1 MYCNGTDW
9 IAFGALN
16 PSAGGSGCTNPDRA
30 EGAVVYNNSFHVL
43 QYCDGDD
50 WRAVGGTVVDSG
62 GGCVAPASC
71 PNVGDLCADGS
82 LFAGFMI
89 YNNSSCEPLYV
100 TDNNQSTSSQWKT
113 SSGVDDIS
121 PDDHVDGA
129 VNAASRA
136 GGIPDFPAFDLC
148 ESNTYH
154 GKNDWYLPA
163 RGELSLLWLNRA
175 AIDASAGG
183 SFTTG
188 DYWSSTE
195 RNTNGAWYQDFGSG
209 NQNSFGK
216 ANNYN
221 VRCVR
226 RNGGSGGGG
235 GGDTTPD
242 AFNFEGENDV
252 ATSALIESDNVQ
264 ITGMDNGTA
273 VSIAGDGSPEYRI
286 CADATCSAV
295 NHDWTSG
302 AGSIDPDEYLQLRL
316 TSNAAGGA
324 MHSAT
329 VTVGTESDQWDVT
342 TYSGGPTGCP
352 SIGDVCADGSIYA
365 GLSPDGNVAM
375 YTTPADAGSYTWNNG
390 TNNWYDH
397 PAITNCSDGT
407 PGTASGCRTGEQNT
421 DSLVNAV
428 YPPDSGQPY
437 NAAVYCSGLN
447 AHGHTDWYLPAQDEL
462 NVLYDNRVAV
472 GGFNTSGSYWSSSE
486 RHHIGARLQQF
497 SDSTQIGNNKS
508 ISLLVRC
515 VRRQ

>member
-16 PSAGGSGCTNPDRA
+16 PSAGGSGCTNPDRG

-50 WRAVGGTVVDSG
+50 WRAVGGAVVGSG
-62 GGCVAPASC
+62 GGCAAPASC
-71 PNVGDLCADGS
+71 PNVGDVCADGS
-82 LFAGFMI
+82 IFAGFTL
-89 YNNSSCEPLYV
+89 YNNSSCEPLFV

-136 GGIPDFPAFDLC
+136 GGISDFPAFDLC

-163 RGELSLLWLNRA
+163 RGELGLLWLNRA

-209 NQNSFGK
+209 NQNGFGK

-252 ATSALIESDNVQ
+252 ATSTLIESDNVQ

-286 CADATCSAV
+286 CADATCAAV
-295 NHDWTSG
+295 NHSWTNGSS
-302 AGSIDPDEYLQLRL
+302 SIDAGEYLQLRL

-352 SIGDVCADGSIYA
+352 SIGDVCSDGSIYA

-375 YTTPADAGSYTWNNG
+375 YTTPANAGSYTWNKG
-390 TNNWYDH
+390 STNWINT
-397 PAITNCSDGT
+397 AMVNCTNGT
-407 PGTASGCRTGEQNT
+407 PGAASSCRTGEANT
-421 DSLVNAV
+421 TLLVGLSDAA
-428 YPPDSGQPY
+428 SPY
-437 NAAVYCSGLN
+437 DAAVHCDGLSV
-447 AHGHTDWYLPAQDEL
+447 HGHTDWYLPAQDEL
-462 NVLYDNRVAV
+462 DVLYDNRVAI
-472 GGFNTSGSYWSSSE
+472 GGFGTGWYWSSSE
-486 RHHIGARLQQF
+486 QDNAYARQQRF
-497 SDSTQIGNNKS
+497 SDGFQPNDYYIKNNN
-508 ISLLVRC
+508 LLVRC

>member
-16 PSAGGSGCTNPDRA
+16 PSAGGSGCTNPDRG

-62 GGCVAPASC
+62 DGCTAPASC
-71 PNVGDLCADGS
+71 PDVGDVCADGS

-100 TDNNQSTSSQWKT
+100 TDNNQSASSQWKT

-136 GGIPDFPAFDLC
+136 GGISDFPAFDLC
-148 ESNTYH
+148 ESIAYH

-175 AIDASAGG
+175 AIDANAASN
-183 SFTTG
+183 FTTG

-226 RNGGSGGGG
+226 RDGGSGG

-242 AFNFEGENDV
+242 AFGFEGEIDV
-252 ATSALIESDNVQ
+252 ATSTLIESDIVV
-264 ITGMDNGTA
+264 ITGMDDGTA
-273 VSIAGDGSPEYRI
+273 VSITGDGSPEYRI
-286 CADATCSAV
+286 CADPACSIV
-295 NHDWTSG
+295 NHGWSSG
-302 AGSIDPDEYLQLRL
+302 SGSIDAGEYLQLRL
-316 TSNAAGGA
+316 TSHAAGGT

-342 TYSGGPTGCP
+342 TNSGGPTGCP

-375 YTTPADAGSYTWNNG
+375 YTTPANAPGIYAWNNG
-390 TNNWYDH
+390 TMNWIDT
-397 PAITNCSDGT
+397 AMLNCLSPP
-407 PGTASGCRTGEQNT
+407 PGAMPSCRTGEANT
-421 DSLVNAV
+421 TLLAGLSDAAS
-428 YPPDSGQPY
+428 PY
-437 NAAVYCSGLN
+437 EAAEYCDGLS
-447 AHGHTDWYLPAQDEL
+447 AHGHTDWYLPASDEL
-462 NVLYDNRVAV
+462 DVLFDHRDAI
-472 GGFNTSGSYWSSSE
+472 GGFDAGGAWYWSSSE
-486 RHHIGARLQQF
+486 QHLFHARAQQF
-497 SDSTQIGNNKS
+497 MTGSQNAGGKSTR
-508 ISLLVRC
+508 LPVRC
-515 VRRQ
+515 VRR